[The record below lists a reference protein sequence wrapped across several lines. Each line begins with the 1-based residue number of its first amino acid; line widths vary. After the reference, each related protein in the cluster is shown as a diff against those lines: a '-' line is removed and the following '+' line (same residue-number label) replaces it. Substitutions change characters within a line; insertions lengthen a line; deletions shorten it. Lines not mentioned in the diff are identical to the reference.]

1 MTWYEYGTHLG
12 GKASDSNPA
21 PVSPISQVLE
31 AQQLPDLQN
40 KDVSQDIIVT
50 LSDKRHCNLSVSLV
64 AEKRK
69 MLICNGS
76 AIDNDSISTCMYV
89 YI

>member
-1 MTWYEYGTHLG
+1 MTSYEYGTYLG

-50 LSDKRHCNLSVSLV
+50 YKRHCNLSVSLV

-69 MLICNGS
+69 VLICNGS
-76 AIDNDSISTCMYV
+76 AIDNNSISTCMYV